1 MDERRA
7 AHYVAGF
14 RPERADLNL
23 LLLLTALLASLTG
36 IGAGDRNLRGV
47 QDVAVVRAAE
57 AVEAVS
63 QRAGAMRPAYPVAD
77 ASTVPGQHWA
87 VAEAARL
94 PSAEQRFE
102 RRLE

>member
-1 MDERRA
+1 M
-7 AHYVAGF
+7 
-14 RPERADLNL
+14 NL

-36 IGAGDRNLRGV
+36 TGSGVRGLRGP

-57 AVEAVS
+57 VVEAVA
-63 QRAGAMRPAYPVAD
+63 QRAQIAIPMLPAQAHIAARQGWTVAD
-77 ASTVPGQHWA
+77 SPA
-87 VAEAARL
+87 L

>member
-1 MDERRA
+1 MDERHA

-14 RPERADLNL
+14 CPERADLNL

-36 IGAGDRNLRGV
+36 TGAGERGVRGV

-57 AVEAVS
+57 VVQAAS
-63 QRAGAMRPAYPVAD
+63 QQARAARPVHPAAD
-77 ASTVPGQHWA
+77 GVSTVGQHWA
-87 VAEAARL
+87 VAEAKVL
-94 PSAEQRFE
+94 PGVEQRFE

>member
-1 MDERRA
+1 M
-7 AHYVAGF
+7 
-14 RPERADLNL
+14 NL

-36 IGAGDRNLRGV
+36 AGAGDRGMRGV

-57 AVEAVS
+57 VVQAVS
-63 QRAGAMRPAYPVAD
+63 QRASAARPGHPIVDGVAI
-77 ASTVPGQHWA
+77 VGQPWA
-87 VAEAARL
+87 VAEAAVL

>member
-1 MDERRA
+1 M
-7 AHYVAGF
+7 
-14 RPERADLNL
+14 NL

-36 IGAGDRNLRGV
+36 TGPADRNLRGV

-63 QRAGAMRPAYPVAD
+63 QSAGAVRPAHPVAD
-77 ASTVPGQHWA
+77 ADTAPGQHWA
-87 VAEAARL
+87 VAEAAAL
-94 PSAEQRFE
+94 PGAEQRFE

>member
-1 MDERRA
+1 
-7 AHYVAGF
+7 
-14 RPERADLNL
+14 LNL

-36 IGAGDRNLRGV
+36 TGSGDRGVRGV

-57 AVEAVS
+57 VVQTVS
-63 QRAGAMRPAYPVAD
+63 QRAGATRPSPPVAD
-77 ASTVPGQHWA
+77 EIATPGQRWA
-87 VAEAARL
+87 VAESALL